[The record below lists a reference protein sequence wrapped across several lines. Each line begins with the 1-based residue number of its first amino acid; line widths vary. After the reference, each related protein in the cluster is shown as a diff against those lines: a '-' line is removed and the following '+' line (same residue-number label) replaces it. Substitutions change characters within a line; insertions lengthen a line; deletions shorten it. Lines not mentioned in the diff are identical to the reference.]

1 MPQRYAS
8 LPCSSPPKLQDFSG
22 SNDTGGGSL
31 DGGRNKLGIG
41 ISAVHDAV
49 LRGMARL
56 PEPILNEHPVT
67 IYPGRASPT
76 RRMPPRTLSGSME
89 RHRFPASD
97 NSTSTSQENS
107 SPENNESEY
116 NESSLSPTHGHLHQ
130 LQGGTPVNSLISRI
144 FHQNPNAPPPSSH
157 TPSGPTAGSHRSQR
171 MSASG
176 VPMAGAPS
184 RRTAGRADSDEERF
198 SDDSLEESSLPP
210 PPGPPTVPPPPSL
223 SAPVTPSKRHSIAW
237 EVNLDD
243 PASFG
248 DPLVTAPKSSTTV
261 SSKVRTPTPAR
272 NVSECLHYPIVVEP
286 LLGSIIINENLSK
299 PIPDPFWEM
308 VCQRLRDLSSALNE
322 AC

>member
-1 MPQRYAS
+1 MDETKKNPKTRPPNAMPQRYAS
-8 LPCSSPPKLQDFSG
+8 LPCSSPPKLQDLSG
-22 SNDTGGGSL
+22 SNDTAGGSL

-89 RHRFPASD
+89 RHRFPTSD

-116 NESSLSPTHGHLHQ
+116 NESSLSPTHGHLQ
-130 LQGGTPVNSLISRI
+130 PLQGGTPVNSLLSRI
-144 FHQNPNAPPPSSH
+144 FHQNVTSAVPPPPPPSTGSSAARGH
-157 TPSGPTAGSHRSQR
+157 RIPSMAGVIIPSR
-171 MSASG
+171 ASG
-176 VPMAGAPS
+176 VRPG
-184 RRTAGRADSDEERF
+184 DSDDERF

-248 DPLVTAPKSSTTV
+248 DPLAANTPKPSSAI
-261 SSKVRTPTPAR
+261 SSKV
-272 NVSECLHYPIVVEP
+272 VLI
-286 LLGSIIINENLSK
+286 
-299 PIPDPFWEM
+299 
-308 VCQRLRDLSSALNE
+308 Q
-322 AC
+322 

>member
-8 LPCSSPPKLQDFSG
+8 LPCSSPPKLQG
-22 SNDTGGGSL
+22 SAGPNDAGGGSL

-76 RRMPPRTLSGSME
+76 RRMPPRTLSGSIE
-89 RHRFPASD
+89 RHRDVCRGTGANPYAGSD

-116 NESSLSPTHGHLHQ
+116 NESSLSPTHGHLNP
-130 LQGGTPVNSLISRI
+130 LGATLASRI
-144 FHQNPNAPPPSSH
+144 FHPSAQSSPIVAPVVLASNQPFLLQPHRGQRGAASS
-157 TPSGPTAGSHRSQR
+157 TTKAKTGP
-171 MSASG
+171 
-176 VPMAGAPS
+176 AGARTS
-184 RRTAGRADSDEERF
+184 RHDSDDDERF
-198 SDDSLEESSLPP
+198 SDDSLEDSSLPP

-248 DPLVTAPKSSTTV
+248 DPLAPIPPKPSASAPSAKIKKWKSS
-261 SSKVRTPTPAR
+261 SNAHGRAPSKDDAGALAAALLCPRGDKCPA
-272 NVSECLHYPIVVEP
+272 C
-286 LLGSIIINENLSK
+286 
-299 PIPDPFWEM
+299 
-308 VCQRLRDLSSALNE
+308 
-322 AC
+322 

>member
-8 LPCSSPPKLQDFSG
+8 LPCSSPPKLQDLTE
-22 SNDTGGGSL
+22 SNDAAGGSL

-97 NSTSTSQENS
+97 NSTPSSQENS

-116 NESSLSPTHGHLHQ
+116 NESSLSPTHGHLQ
-130 LQGGTPVNSLISRI
+130 PLQGGTPVNSLLSRI
-144 FHQNPNAPPPSSH
+144 FHQNVAAAAAASPPPPPVSSTVGASH
-157 TPSGPTAGSHRSQR
+157 HAARSHRLPS
-171 MSASG
+171 SAGG
-176 VPMAGAPS
+176 VMLPS
-184 RRTAGRADSDEERF
+184 RTAGRPGGDSDDERF

-248 DPLVTAPKSSTTV
+248 DPLITTPKCSTAI
-261 SSKVRTPTPAR
+261 SSKVGGRALVPA
-272 NVSECLHYPIVVEP
+272 
-286 LLGSIIINENLSK
+286 
-299 PIPDPFWEM
+299 
-308 VCQRLRDLSSALNE
+308 
-322 AC
+322 

>member
-1 MPQRYAS
+1 LLSFLSIHFSSNHASYSAASYNNSSTSAPFNSQPKTRPPNAMPQRYAS

-22 SNDTGGGSL
+22 SNDTAGGSL

-56 PEPILNEHPVT
+56 PDQFSFPPLHLAEPILNEHPVT

-89 RHRFPASD
+89 RHRFPTSD

-116 NESSLSPTHGHLHQ
+116 NESSLSPTHGHLQ
-130 LQGGTPVNSLISRI
+130 PLQGGGTPVNSLLSRI
-144 FHQNPNAPPPSSH
+144 FHQSAAAPPPPPISS
-157 TPSGPTAGSHRSQR
+157 TASGTRSHRIPPP
-171 MSASG
+171 AAG
-176 VPMAGAPS
+176 VIIPTRTS
-184 RRTAGRADSDEERF
+184 RRPGDSDDERF

-248 DPLVTAPKSSTTV
+248 DPLITTPKSSTAI
-261 SSKVRTPTPAR
+261 SS
-272 NVSECLHYPIVVEP
+272 
-286 LLGSIIINENLSK
+286 
-299 PIPDPFWEM
+299 
-308 VCQRLRDLSSALNE
+308 
-322 AC
+322 